1 MEVHNMNAIEVNNV
15 SFRYP
20 IGKQNVLENISFTI
34 KKGEFVAI
42 VGVNGGG
49 KTTLCNILRGFIPS
63 FHNGCEFNGSV
74 IVEGENIANM
84 TMGKLAKKIGFVFQ
98 NPFIQISGIKK
109 TVFEEVA
116 FGLEN
121 LGTPRDEMKSRVE
134 EIIKLLKID
143 NLKDKHPAELS
154 GGQRQRVALASVL
167 IMEPD
172 ILIIDE
178 PTSQLDPLGTEEV
191 FEIINIMKEKNKTI
205 ILVEHKIDLISEYA
219 DRVILL
225 NDKKI
230 VLDDTVENVL
240 TNESILKHGI
250 KLPRVTQLA
259 ITYEK
264 EKNKK
269 LEYIPVSIDS
279 AIKLFKKHI

>member
-1 MEVHNMNAIEVNNV
+1 MNAIEVNNV
-15 SFRYP
+15 SFKYP

-34 KKGEFVAI
+34 KKGELVAV
-42 VGVNGGG
+42 VGANGGG
-49 KTTLCNILRGFIPS
+49 KTTLCNILRGFIPR
-63 FHNGCEFNGSV
+63 FHNGCKFNGSV
-74 IVEGENIANM
+74 IVEGKNIAEM
-84 TMGKLAKKIGFVFQ
+84 TMGELAKKIGFVFQ
-98 NPFIQISGIKK
+98 NPFIQISGVKK

-134 EIIKLLKID
+134 EIINLLKIS
-143 NLKDKHPAELS
+143 NLRDKHPTELS
-154 GGQRQRVALASVL
+154 GGQRQRVALAAVL
-167 IMEPD
+167 VMEPD
-172 ILIIDE
+172 ILVIDE

-191 FEIINIMKEKNKTI
+191 FEIISIMKEKKKTI

-225 NDKKI
+225 NNKKI

-240 TNESILKHGI
+240 SNENILKNGVN
-250 KLPRVTQLA
+250 LPRVTQLA
-259 ITYEK
+259 NAYEK

-269 LEYIPVSIDS
+269 LDYIPVSIDS